1 MQVYHKSLELDQAH
15 FLSPAALISAFA
27 QHGAEL
33 LAQGPSHWSIPPP
46 PPAGRG
52 AARADGGGESDVEQG
67 RMWSSMLHFFCTG
80 ATPRAPA
87 DWDMAAWAS
96 RMRARR
102 PRIEAV
108 NLDLLF
114 RLTTV
119 TPPPGRSRGRADAG
133 EQPWRAQGAGG
144 GMLSQGSHAPAGC
157 RLAQTKGVVSREFL
171 MFVDRKKVEV
181 VNEGDWRKLPAL
193 VAGPGQLLLQTVSSV
208 VSTGNSVSVGAWCV
222 CVCVC
227 VCARAR
233 ARACVC
239 LRLLS
244 VVSTGKAVTALH
256 S

>member
-1 MQVYHKSLELDQAH
+1 M
-15 FLSPAALISAFA
+15 
-27 QHGAEL
+27 
-33 LAQGPSHWSIPPP
+33 
-46 PPAGRG
+46 
-52 AARADGGGESDVEQG
+52 
-67 RMWSSMLHFFCTG
+67 
-80 ATPRAPA
+80 
-87 DWDMAAWAS
+87 
-96 RMRARR
+96 
-102 PRIEAV
+102 

-157 RLAQTKGVVSREFL
+157 RLAQTKGVVCREFL

-227 VCARAR
+227 AR
-233 ARACVC
+233 ARACGC

-256 S
+256 SSTVTAATVAKAGPCAARPQSTVQWLPLLPVTAETAAEPLTPTAGASAQPACLPPPRRAAGTGS